1 MNESYFDNDYRMFIP
16 LTIDDMETEKTSYF
30 LTGPKLVILLVSV
43 MPYFLIF
50 FALDYIPDVRIFI
63 IYTVLYLIIY
73 QYIARY
79 FVFEEKTQRLRMES
93 LEKNKQSGV
102 DYFWELERV
111 GNRKTDDGMLYIQ
124 SNGITLR
131 RGYIVAVDSGS
142 TVGVPQGNYREF
154 RKTIQEFFRY
164 MSKYKLDVRVYNIQK
179 NPELAPSLKKY
190 AGMLRGIGD
199 KDALVKLMQLQ
210 IDINFVYSVSL
221 DQRYVT
227 YYVITNKSI
236 ANLRNFRNMIQD
248 AIDHTFKSNSSFADT
263 RILSKLEVDGFLANY
278 YMQDALDSDGIHK
291 MNGFKEFDEFCELVT
306 IIDSDGNEV
315 PIDLLDEFNEPLVE
329 SIYLDDLVD
338 KSEKDVIALE
348 KRRVKKLEQ
357 GEQSLIKRRRA
368 DELTHEEYLKE
379 LSELKEN
386 LSVENYSEEFEDFE
400 EERKKAEK
408 ELERN
413 RKREEKKKER
423 LGLTSESDEK
433 WYETGDQEVIHLKSE
448 KTYVKNDYILD
459 LDDDEDDYDL
469 DDLL

>member
-1 MNESYFDNDYRMFIP
+1 
-16 LTIDDMETEKTSYF
+16 METEKTSYF
-30 LTGPKLVILLVSV
+30 LNGPKLVILLVSV
-43 MPYFLIF
+43 MPYFFIF

-63 IYTVLYLIIY
+63 IYTVLYLILY

-79 FVFEEKTQRLRMES
+79 VVFEEKTQRSRMES
-93 LEKNKQSGV
+93 LEKNKKSGV

-131 RGYIVAVDSGS
+131 RGYIIAVDSGS

-190 AGMLRGIGD
+190 AGMLRGVND

-221 DQRYVT
+221 DQRYIT

-236 ANLRNFRNMIQD
+236 ANLRNFRSMLQD
-248 AIDHTFKSNSSFADT
+248 AVDHTFKSNSSFADSH
-263 RILSKLEVDGFLANY
+263 ILSKIEVDGFLANY

-306 IIDSDGNEV
+306 IIDADGNEV
-315 PIDLLDEFNEPLVE
+315 PIDLLDEFNVPVFE
-329 SIYLDDLVD
+329 SLYLDDIIERSD
-338 KSEKDVIALE
+338 KEAVALE
-348 KRRVKKLEQ
+348 NRRVKKLEQ
-357 GEQSLIKRRRA
+357 GEQALIKRRRA
-368 DELTHEEYLKE
+368 DDLTHDEYLQQLAE
-379 LSELKEN
+379 LQNK
-386 LSVENYSEEFEDFE
+386 LSVENYSEDFDDIE
-400 EERKKAEK
+400 SELKKAEK
-408 ELERN
+408 DLERN
-413 RKREEKKKER
+413 RLREEKKKSK
-423 LGLTSESDEK
+423 LGLTSENIEK
-433 WYETGDQEVIHLKSE
+433 WYETGEQEVTTLNSE
-448 KTYVKNDYILD
+448 KTYTTNDYVL
-459 LDDDEDDYDL
+459 DEDDDDDFDF
-469 DDLL
+469 DDLPD